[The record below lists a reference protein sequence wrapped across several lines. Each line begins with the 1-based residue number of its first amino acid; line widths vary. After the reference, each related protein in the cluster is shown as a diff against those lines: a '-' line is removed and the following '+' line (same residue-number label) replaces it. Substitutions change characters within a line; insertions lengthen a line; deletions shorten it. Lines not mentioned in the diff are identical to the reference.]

1 MNTFLTKYL
10 WNNSSN
16 WCQCCVCTSGMFR
29 KAREKVWYV
38 DQQENGQA
46 RFGYNKDGG
55 KQAGRR
61 RKVVNV
67 ETKEGRS
74 GVMGS
79 WGWIVGFIAVI
90 VITFVVGVY
99 FVKNQSF
106 LQNTN
111 KLELS
116 VFCFRKY
123 FLDLCEN

>member
-1 MNTFLTKYL
+1 
-10 WNNSSN
+10 
-16 WCQCCVCTSGMFR
+16 
-29 KAREKVWYV
+29 
-38 DQQENGQA
+38 
-46 RFGYNKDGG
+46 
-55 KQAGRR
+55 
-61 RKVVNV
+61 
-67 ETKEGRS
+67 
-74 GVMGS
+74 MGS

-99 FVKNQSF
+99 FVKNYSF